1 MKMTSSM
8 ARVRDVRITRSGR
21 PARLVGGLAVLAIS
35 GIAQISSASPAGPD
49 APVNAL
55 IVAQGGAPPAA
66 DVSEEIS
73 GGNGAFV
80 GESNP
85 SDLEQV
91 GYVQEEFVASGTA
104 TDYRPVGDLGT
115 DGRWTF
121 EPDIQAPYRTRI
133 LVRRP
138 KDVSTFSGAVVV
150 EWNNVSGGVDA
161 NPDYASLAE
170 EITRRGHIW
179 VGVTT
184 QLIGVEGGP
193 VLVHAPGAEAV
204 AGKGLKGIDPARYGT
219 LSHPGDGY
227 SFDIF
232 TQIAR
237 AARRGA
243 PAFGAVNARRVLALG
258 ESQSAIALTTYYN
271 GIQPR
276 TRAFDGF
283 FVHSRAY
290 VSLPLVPPG
299 KFADLAG
306 SIGSQSA
313 AIIRTDLD
321 VPVLELQTE
330 ADVTGVLKS
339 VEVRQRDSSHFRLW
353 EVAGTA
359 HADAH
364 LLGPIADNIDCGT
377 PINNGAMHVVAKA
390 GLRHLDTWVRTGKAP
405 AKARRIQVTGG
416 DTPEVRRDADG
427 IALGG
432 IRTPPVDVPVDVLSG
447 VPGPNP
453 QLICILLGSTTPLPD
468 ARLAERY
475 SSRRAYQ
482 REYNASID
490 KTIKAGFALNEDRKA
505 LRTFAEPS
513 RITD

>member
-1 MKMTSSM
+1 
-8 ARVRDVRITRSGR
+8 
-21 PARLVGGLAVLAIS
+21 
-35 GIAQISSASPAGPD
+35 
-49 APVNAL
+49 VNAL
-55 IVAQGGAPPAA
+55 IVAQGGPSPAA

-85 SDLEQV
+85 PDLEQE
-91 GYVQEEFVASGTA
+91 GYVQDEFVASGIA
-104 TDYRPVGDLGT
+104 TDYRTVGDLGN

-121 EPDIQAPYRTRI
+121 EPDSEAPYRTRI

-138 KDVSTFSGAVVV
+138 KEVSTFSGTVVI

-179 VGVTT
+179 IGATT

-227 SFDIF
+227 SFDTF

-237 AARRGA
+237 AARRGG
-243 PAFGAVNARRVLALG
+243 PAFGGVKARRVLALG

-271 GIQPR
+271 GIQPG

-283 FVHSRAY
+283 FVHSRAN

-299 KFADLAG
+299 RFADLAG
-306 SIGSQSA
+306 SIGTQSA

-321 VPVLELQTE
+321 APVLELQSE

-339 VEVRQRDSSHFRLW
+339 VEARQPDSSHFRLW

-390 GLRHLDTWVRTGKAP
+390 ALRHLDTWVRTSNAPPKAQ
-405 AKARRIQVTGG
+405 RIQVTGG
-416 DTPEVRRDADG
+416 DAPEARRDANG

-432 IRTPPVDVPVDVLSG
+432 IRTPPVNVPVDVLSG

-453 QLICILLGSTTPLPD
+453 ELICILLGSTTPLPD

-475 SSRRAYQ
+475 SSRRAYE

-505 LRTFAEPS
+505 LRTFAEAA